1 MRLTSR
7 EREIVEIVR
16 KEPLI
21 SQDELAARLNITRS
35 SVAVHISN
43 LMKKGIILGKGYVF
57 NERVSCVVLGECHVA
72 INVTPST
79 GMQAAIGMSMGGF
92 GFTMSRSLTKFGLDV
107 KLLSIFGTD
116 EDGDRL
122 LSAIQKSA
130 VDVAHAYRPNG
141 TSSTKIVNIRS
152 KDNPVSF
159 EQSFNTWDYQ
169 KLLDAKEWLA
179 VNCQWLVV
187 QPRLMEL
194 VLSRMRGHEELD
206 RKFICTCL
214 STAELDQMPSDLS
227 LVQLIVLGCQSD
239 EMNSSRVQDQG
250 FIERGAGNVVVTDG
264 RNIIS
269 VSTPEGSHE
278 IPVPPGQGF
287 DLPHGLNDFAC
298 GVIYGLTG
306 GYPVRQAI
314 RIGMGVVNRVE
325 ARE

>member
-1 MRLTSR
+1 MRLTVR

-21 SQDELAARLNITRS
+21 SQDELAARLKITRS

-57 NERVSCVVLGECHVA
+57 NERVSCVVLGECHMA

-79 GMQAAIGMSMGGF
+79 GVQAAIDMSMGGF
-92 GFTMSRSLTKFGLDV
+92 GFTMSRSLCKFGLDV

-122 LSAIQKSA
+122 LSATQKAA
-130 VDVAHAYRPNG
+130 VDVAHVYRPNG
-141 TSSTKIVNIRS
+141 TNSTKIVNIRS
-152 KDNPVSF
+152 QDNPISY

-179 VNCQWLVV
+179 INCQWLVV

-194 VLSRMRGHEELD
+194 VTSRISGREELD
-206 RKFICTCL
+206 RKFICTSL
-214 STAELDQMPSDLS
+214 GTSDLDQLPYDLS
-227 LVQLIVLGCQSD
+227 LVQLIVLGCQSE

-264 RNIIS
+264 RNLIA
-269 VSTPEGSHE
+269 VSTREGSHE